1 LKPTLDPYGHEE
13 RYDAAKR
20 NLESA
25 SNIKPADKQAI
36 LSFTR
41 ELLLNNITKARATKY
56 LYHLTVLAR
65 NKKPT
70 FNDCTRKEIEKLV
83 DWLNSQP
90 YSDYT
95 RSDYLIVLK
104 RFLQFLRGCD
114 PNEHEYPGEV
124 KWIRVRRKR
133 KRILP
138 ETLLTREDLKRLLDA
153 TENTR
158 DRALV
163 LTHYESGCR
172 IGEILSLRIQNV
184 QFDQQGAVLIVN
196 GKTGTRRVRIVSAKT
211 ALAEWLSIHPKRN
224 DPANYVWIGIGTVG
238 RYKPLSYESVR
249 RIYRNLTKRAGLS
262 KRVYTHLFR
271 HTRATELAKSLT
283 EAEMK
288 EYLGWVQDSRMAS
301 NYVHLSG
308 RDIDAAILRASGKS
322 PQEQSDSRILKS
334 ENCRDCGREVSL
346 GYIHCPYCGSQQRP
360 NTKTDTPLANN
371 LIAKVVKALISDE
384 ETQSLIR
391 RKIQQISS
399 CRKLPRDEAASQA
412 REQT

>member
-1 LKPTLDPYGHEE
+1 LKLPPDPYGHEQ

-20 NLESA
+20 NLEAA
-25 SNIKPADKQAI
+25 SNIKSADKQAI

-41 ELLLNNITKARATKY
+41 ELLLNNITKARATEY

-70 FNDCTRKEIEKLV
+70 FNDCTRKDIEKLV
-83 DWLNSQP
+83 DWLNTQH

-95 RSDYLIVLK
+95 RSDYLVVLK
-104 RFLQFLRGCD
+104 RFFQCLRGCD

-138 ETLLTREDLKRLLDA
+138 ETLLTREDIKRLLDA

-172 IGEILSLRIQNV
+172 IGEILSLRIQNI

-196 GKTGTRRVRIVSAKT
+196 GKTGTRRVRIVSART

-224 DPANYVWIGIGTVG
+224 DPANYAWIGIGTVG
-238 RYKPLSYESVR
+238 RYKPLNYESVR
-249 RIYRNLTKRAGLS
+249 RIYRNLTKRARLA

-271 HTRATELAKSLT
+271 HTRAHHNAH
-283 EAEMK
+283 
-288 EYLGWVQDSRMAS
+288 DP
-301 NYVHLSG
+301 HPP
-308 RDIDAAILRASGKS
+308 RASQIRCGTR
-322 PQEQSDSRILKS
+322 SRTIL
-334 ENCRDCGREVSL
+334 NL
-346 GYIHCPYCGSQQRP
+346 
-360 NTKTDTPLANN
+360 LAV
-371 LIAKVVKALISDE
+371 AF
-384 ETQSLIR
+384 
-391 RKIQQISS
+391 
-399 CRKLPRDEAASQA
+399 ASQGLVL
-412 REQT
+412 